1 LISLSSL
8 PRPLLTIS
16 LVLVGLGSWY
26 LVTQGNEEKNKG
38 HEELPHVPEYFVRDL
53 DMTAMGPDGLPER
66 HVVSRNMIQ
75 YLDDNTTEMETPR
88 YNFFR
93 QDGTTWN
100 VKAEQGWLSSDGE
113 LALLSGRVTIFR
125 AATKDSAAFKMI
137 TSDLRVQP
145 DSNYMETDNHVNAKS
160 GKDVI
165 DAVGM
170 QAWMGEPGRIKFLSE
185 VKANYVPR

>member
-8 PRPLLTIS
+8 PRPVLTAALLLT
-16 LVLVGLGSWY
+16 GLASWY
-26 LVTQGNEEKNKG
+26 LVNQKTVQEQQAGQ
-38 HEELPHVPEYFVRDL
+38 ELPHVPQYFVRNL
-53 DMTAMGPDGLPER
+53 DMTSMGTDGFPER
-66 HVVSRNMIQ
+66 HVESINMIQ
-75 YLDDNTTEMETPR
+75 YLDDETTEMESPR

-93 QDGTTWN
+93 SQAAPWN

-113 LALLSGRVTIFR
+113 LALLSGRVTIIR
-125 AATKDSAAFKMI
+125 PAHEKTPSFKMV
-137 TSDLRVQP
+137 TSELRVQP
-145 DSNYMETDNHVNAKS
+145 DNNYMETDNHVNAKS

>member
-1 LISLSSL
+1 MI
-8 PRPLLTIS
+8 
-16 LVLVGLGSWY
+16 GLASWHF
-26 LVTQGNEEKNKG
+26 VNQKD
-38 HEELPHVPEYFVRDL
+38 ELNQNTTAQQPHVPQYFVRNL
-53 DMTAMGPDGLPER
+53 YTTSMGTDGLPER
-66 HVVSRNMIQ
+66 QVETINMVQ
-75 YLDDNTTEMETPR
+75 YLDDETTELESPS

-93 QDGTTWN
+93 REGAPWH

-125 AATKDSAAFKMI
+125 PAQEKLPSLKMV

-145 DSNYMETDNHVNAKS
+145 ENNYLETDNHVNVKS

>member
-1 LISLSSL
+1 MISLSSL
-8 PRPLLTIS
+8 PRPLLTTS
-16 LVLVGLGSWY
+16 LVIIGLGSWY
-26 LVTQGNEEKNKG
+26 LGSLSDEETAAG
-38 HEELPHVPEYFVRDL
+38 EQQLPHVPHYFVRNL
-53 DMTAMGPDGLPER
+53 EMTEMGNDGLPER
-66 HVVSRNMIQ
+66 HVETSNLVQ
-75 YLDDNTTEMETPR
+75 YLDDHTTEMESPR

-93 QDGTTWN
+93 QDGAPWQ

-113 LALLSGRVTIFR
+113 LALLSGRVTIIR
-125 AATKDSAAFKMI
+125 PATRDSASFKMV

-185 VKANYVPR
+185 VRANYVPR

>member
-1 LISLSSL
+1 LISLTSI
-8 PRPLLTIS
+8 PRPLLTAS
-16 LVLVGLGSWY
+16 LVIIGLGSWY
-26 LVTQGNEEKNKG
+26 LASQDDKEIKTGRQ
-38 HEELPHVPEYFVRDL
+38 ELPHVPHYFVRNL
-53 DMTAMGPDGLPER
+53 EMTEMGDDGLPER
-66 HVVSRNMIQ
+66 HVETSNLVQ
-75 YLDDNTTEMETPR
+75 YLDDSTTEMESPR

-93 QDGTTWN
+93 QDGAPWH

-113 LALLSGRVTIFR
+113 LALLSGRVTIIR
-125 AATKDSAAFKMI
+125 PATKDTASFKMV

>member
-1 LISLSSL
+1 MISLSSL
-8 PRPLLTIS
+8 PRPILSAS
-16 LVLVGLGSWY
+16 LVFIGLGSWY
-26 LVTQGNEEKNKG
+26 LVNQGDEEIKKG
-38 HEELPHVPEYFVRDL
+38 HQELPHVPQYFVRDL
-53 DMTAMGPDGLPER
+53 DTTEMGTDGLPER
-66 HVVSRNMIQ
+66 HVETSNMIQ
-75 YLDDNTTEMETPR
+75 YLDDNTTEMESPR

-93 QDGTTWN
+93 SDGAPWH

-113 LALLSGRVTIFR
+113 LALLSGRVTIVR
-125 AATKDSAAFKMI
+125 PATKDSASFKMV

-170 QAWMGEPGRIKFLSE
+170 QAWMGEPSRIKFLSE
-185 VKANYVPR
+185 VRANYVPR

>member
-8 PRPLLTIS
+8 PRPILTLS
-16 LVLVGLGSWY
+16 LVCVGLASWY
-26 LVTQGNEEKNKG
+26 LANQEDEQIQKSNQ
-38 HEELPHVPEYFVRDL
+38 ELPHVPQYFVRDL
-53 DMTAMGPDGLPER
+53 DMTEMGVDGLPER
-66 HVVSRNMIQ
+66 HVKSINVIQ
-75 YLDDNTTEMETPR
+75 YLDDNTTEMESPR

-93 QDGTTWN
+93 QDGAPWH
-100 VKAEQGWLSSDGE
+100 VKAEQGWLSGDGE

-125 AATKDSAAFKMI
+125 PATKDTAAFKMV

-185 VKANYVPR
+185 VRANYVPR